1 MPVLH
6 RNCNDRSGSK
16 PEITAPQQQR
26 PLPLNQ
32 RTLRQPDIERRL
44 SNLARARRVGREREP
59 VTPEQAAVTGRA
71 RCRMHGGARGSG
83 GPHGDRNGNFKHGVW
98 TRENVETRMAV
109 RAQIREIR
117 ALLRATQ
124 PGTK

>member
-1 MPVLH
+1 MRHDPM
-6 RNCNDRSGSK
+6 
-16 PEITAPQQQR
+16 
-26 PLPLNQ
+26 
-32 RTLRQPDIERRL
+32 RQADIDRRL
-44 SNLARARRVGREREP
+44 SNWPEPGAVGREREP

-83 GPHGDRNGNFKHGVW
+83 GPRGDRNGNFKHGVW

-117 ALLRATQ
+117 TLLRATQ